1 MQAHA
6 IAKQVLKSSDR
17 CIVIRRGIFEPTDLA
32 LVSFGDASFAS
43 AENEKSQA
51 GEVLLATRP
60 QDIQKI
66 RDGAYDKGV
75 LLSFRT
81 ATIKRL
87 NYWSGRGTSL
97 LK

>member
-1 MQAHA
+1 M
-6 IAKQVLKSSDR
+6 
-17 CIVIRRGIFEPTDLA
+17 
-32 LVSFGDASFAS
+32 VSFGDASFAS

-66 RDGAYDKGV
+66 RDGAYDKCV

-81 ATIKRL
+81 ATIKRVVRSTL
-87 NYWSGRGTSL
+87 ASEGYAVSEAAEL
-97 LK
+97 LEWTRYVIAEMLMPPDTELAQV